1 MNIITEGF
9 SSSFTTLAV
18 MVSSFVP
25 KFIAGILILL
35 IGLVVASIVRDGINL
50 LFRYIR
56 IDRWLENAGVVRE
69 SEISMWPRIVSELA
83 RWIIIFIFLMS
94 AVELWGVPKVGDVL
108 NELLSFFPN
117 VLVAVIIGWVGM
129 VAARFAFDIVRHG
142 VGGVEAKE
150 GIILGN
156 IARYAI
162 LFFTAL
168 VILTQLGVAA
178 ELVKILF
185 TGIVAMIAGAFA
197 LAFGLGGRDEA
208 ADMLKKLRAKLEGQ
222 VKAKGKK

>member
-1 MNIITEGF
+1 MNIITE
-9 SSSFTTLAV
+9 SFTGSLNTIF
-18 MVSSFVP
+18 MMISSYVP
-25 KFIAGILILL
+25 KLIAGILLML
-35 IGLVVASIVRDGINL
+35 IGLVIASIVRDGIYL
-50 LFRYIR
+50 LFRYVR
-56 IDRWLENAGVVRE
+56 IDRWMESAGVVKQ
-69 SEISMWPRIVSELA
+69 SEISMWPKIVAELS
-83 RWIIIFIFLMS
+83 RWVIIFIFLMS
-94 AVELWGVPKVGDVL
+94 AVEVWGVPKVADVL
-108 NELLSFFPN
+108 NQLLSFLPN

-150 GIILGN
+150 EIILGN

-208 ADMLKKLRAKLEGQ
+208 AEILKKLRVKLEGQ
-222 VKAKGKK
+222 TKQKRK